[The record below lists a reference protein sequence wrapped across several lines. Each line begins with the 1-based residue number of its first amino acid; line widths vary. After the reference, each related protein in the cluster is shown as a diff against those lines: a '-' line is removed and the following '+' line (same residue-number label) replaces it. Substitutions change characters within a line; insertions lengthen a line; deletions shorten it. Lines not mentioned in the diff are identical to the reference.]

1 MQDINYHVIT
11 GDVVLVD
18 DTYGRYPDLSCQ
30 LFPIRKYMLIFVVS
44 KAQSL
49 SVFSPFCSL
58 PISQISLMFFWES
71 WAAVGRK
78 LILS

>member
-30 LFPIRKYMLIFVVS
+30 LFPIRKHMLIFIVS
-44 KAQSL
+44 KAQSF
-49 SVFSPFCSL
+49 VPFWSL

-78 LILS
+78 LILR